1 MILNINLEDSVH
13 GVDHSVRGED
23 VKEDNISLAGG
34 GLDLDELVPGHI
46 DLLAAGGLEGGG
58 AGGDVLTLEGGAGH
72 NVPQEDSLEG
82 ILVGEKGIES
92 ISGDLIESSVGGGE
106 HGEGSLGRQNIHK
119 VSGLDSGEEGGE
131 LGVGGHQAGDGGHLG
146 GLGDHGDHGD
156 GVGDTEV
163 TMDWA
168 VYTVMRGHVMCDGD
182 LMVRDGDLVMCD
194 GGMVDGVL
202 NRVVDLGYGTHMD
215 HTADLLMV
223 ADVHCVMEGGAVHCV
238 MSAMMGAVMMT
249 AGAVSCDGGDKEG
262 GCDKDPHGG
271 VIWLSV

>member
-1 MILNINLEDSVH
+1 MILNIDLEDSVH
-13 GVDHSVRGED
+13 GVDHSVGGED

-72 NVPQEDSLEG
+72 NVPEEDGLEG

-92 ISGDLIESSVGGGE
+92 ISGDLIESCVGGGE

-156 GVGDTEV
+156 SVGDTEV
-163 TMDWA
+163 TMDRA
-168 VYTVMRGHVMCDGD
+168 VNRVMRGHVMCDGD
-182 LMVRDGDLVMCD
+182 LMVRDG
-194 GGMVDGVL
+194 GMMDGVL
-202 NRVVDLGYGTHMD
+202 NRVVDLSHGTHMD

-223 ADVHCVMEGGAVHCV
+223 ADVHCVMKGGAVNCV

-262 GCDKDPHGG
+262 GCDKDPHDD
-271 VIWLSV
+271 VCCMCVRFYSDVS